1 MTVKHAIADRMR
13 VVMGDIT
20 SLDVDAI
27 VNAANAQLR
36 PGAGVCGAIHGR
48 AGPEL
53 AAACRAVGGCP
64 TGEARITP
72 GFRLKARHVVHAVGP
87 VWRGGN
93 EGEPA
98 LLAACYRNSLA
109 LAADAGLRSI
119 AFPAISTGI
128 YGYPPELA
136 APLAV
141 ETCAEALG
149 RYPGI
154 EEVILCCFSRP
165 SAELHREAL
174 AQFARNGSRS
184 DTATG

>member
-1 MTVKHAIADRMR
+1 MAAERMR

-27 VNAANAQLR
+27 VNAANAQLL

-53 AAACRAVGGCP
+53 AAACRAIGSCP

-72 GFRLKARHVVHAVGP
+72 GFRLKARHVIHAVGP
-87 VWRGGN
+87 VWRGGA
-93 EGEPA
+93 EGEPE

-109 LAADAGLRSI
+109 LAAEAGLRSV

-128 YGYPPELA
+128 YGYPPEQA

-141 ETCAEALG
+141 ETCAAALE
-149 RYPGI
+149 RHPGI

-165 SAELHREAL
+165 SADLHREAL
-174 AQFARNGSRS
+174 ARFARNGSRR
-184 DTATG
+184 AAAIG